1 MMKVALSFIC
11 GAVICYMVVIG
22 VKPVLPAMADETGSG
37 DVSEN
42 NTSFLSE
49 LMPDFDKIYKDALA
63 EPFIKAESKIQDP
76 EIADY
81 YHGLMGKT
89 GLTTTGGQ

>member
-1 MMKVALSFIC
+1 MKVALSFIC
-11 GAVICYMVVIG
+11 GAVICYLVVIG
-22 VKPVLPAMADETGSG
+22 VKPVLPAMADEAGST
-37 DVSEN
+37 DVSGN
-42 NTSFLSE
+42 NTGLLSN

-81 YHGLMGKT
+81 YHGLMNKT
-89 GLTTTGGQ
+89 GLTTAGDQ